1 MTRPLYASDTT
12 FALLTFEEA
21 AERLHSA
28 VTVSALRRA
37 RVEGKLWAKKIGKRY
52 FTTWSAVLEFLE
64 CPDTDS
70 LPASTTAAT
79 SGNGSSGMAASRS
92 GQGMALASVAR
103 LKQHSRNTLQLENR
117 PTAEVRHIRGN

>member
-1 MTRPLYASDTT
+1 MGDAA

-21 AERLHSA
+21 AEQLHSA

-52 FTTWSAVLEFLE
+52 FTTWAAIEEFLE

-79 SGNGSSGMAASRS
+79 SGNGSSETAAPRS

-103 LKQHSRNTLQLENR
+103 LKQHSRNISQPENR
-117 PTAEVRHIRGN
+117 PSAEVRHIRGN